1 MHGVEY
7 RKLYS
12 FITHSKRC
20 DSAGIT
26 IHLCTQ
32 LDAFLKVPKVASS
45 PELTV
50 FISVHY
56 R

>member
-26 IHLCTQ
+26 IK
-32 LDAFLKVPKVASS
+32 FLTGKAAEDNVP
-45 PELTV
+45 
-50 FISVHY
+50 
-56 R
+56 